1 VATSE
6 AYSII
11 KALIE
16 KDLIVIQHQE
26 LVEWLD
32 RLQIKGDITEEEI
45 TDLLQ
50 RADQPHIYDVHRC
63 EFVSIEK
70 LPSPIAPGAWRIFA
84 GSLGNFIH
92 SYLGY
97 WTINSTILS
106 IGLSL
111 SGMD

>member
-1 VATSE
+1 MATSE

-50 RADQPHIYDVHRC
+50 RADQLHIYDVPRC

-84 GSLGNFIH
+84 GSL
-92 SYLGY
+92 
-97 WTINSTILS
+97 
-106 IGLSL
+106 
-111 SGMD
+111 